1 MSKILLISSNTLTE
15 PYPAY
20 PLGMAIVASA
30 LSSRGHSISQ
40 FDFLAETQ
48 SLERLRENIV
58 EFDPDYVGISIRN
71 IDNVD
76 SFTANDAWT
85 IDTDMAIIKVVK
97 EVKEIPVVLG
107 GPAFSIMPKVI
118 LDYVGADYGIV
129 GDGGVLFGDLIEQLK
144 GGQYVPSILGDT
156 SPSRKG
162 DMLIQPLWSK
172 KLIDYYGKNMGV
184 VGLQTKRGCPYS
196 CAYCTYAAVEG
207 AVYRSRDPGS
217 VIEDILRL
225 KMDYHV
231 DTIFFTDSVFNDAD
245 GLYLEIIDEL
255 LSKEISLTWSAFFR
269 PDRNMTKHLGLLKR
283 SGLSSVEVGTDAASD
298 TTLAGLNKPFCF
310 DDVLHFSEVCLREDI
325 PCVHYIMF
333 GGPDETERTL
343 KQGLENIA
351 LLENC
356 LVLAFSGIRIFPRTP
371 LHNRA
376 VHEGI
381 VREDDPLL
389 RPTFYFSPG
398 LDVDHMNGV
407 IEDAFRHQ
415 KQRIFPPST
424 GQAKL
429 KALNSLGYGGF
440 LWHKL
445 LSSRGTRLKKIMS
458 EKLV

>member
-30 LSSRGHSISQ
+30 LSSRGHSIFQ
-40 FDFLAETQ
+40 YDFLAESR
-48 SLERLRENIV
+48 SLENLRDTIE

-76 SFTANDAWT
+76 SFTADDTWT
-85 IDTDMAIIKVVK
+85 IDTDKAIIKVIK
-97 EVKEIPVVLG
+97 EVKDIPVVLG
-107 GPAFSIMPKVI
+107 GPAFSIMPNEI

-144 GGQYVPSILGDT
+144 CRQNVPPILGGT
-156 SPSRKG
+156 SSSRKG
-162 DMLIQPLWSK
+162 DMIFQPLWNK

-184 VGLQTKRGCPYS
+184 VGLQTKRGCPYT
-196 CAYCTYAAVEG
+196 CVYCTYSAVEG
-207 AVYRSRDPGS
+207 SAYRSRDPGS
-217 VIEDILRL
+217 VVEDVLQL
-225 KMDYHV
+225 KTDYKI

-245 GLYLEIIDEL
+245 GLYLGVVEEIL
-255 LSKEISLTWSAFFR
+255 RKQVSLTWSAFFR
-269 PDRNMTKHLGLLKR
+269 PDSNMNKHLGILKR
-283 SGLSSVEVGTDAASD
+283 SGLSAVEVGTDASSD
-298 TTLAGLNKPFCF
+298 PTLTGLNKPFCF
-310 DDVLHFSEVCLREDI
+310 DDVFHFSEACLREDI

-333 GGPDETERTL
+333 GGPEETEHTL

-381 VREDDPLL
+381 VRKDDPLL

-407 IEDAFRHQ
+407 IENAFRHQ
-415 KQRIFPPST
+415 RLRVFPPSS
-424 GQAKL
+424 GQTML
-429 KALNSLGYGGF
+429 KALNGF
-440 LWHKL
+440 GFEGFQWHRL
-445 LSSRGTRLKKIMS
+445 LSLEKKRVRNR
-458 EKLV
+458 K